1 MIKKRLIGLLKE
13 SKKYIVQNVLWQWLG
28 LLAQIVAILAIGQL
42 LNTAIFGSI
51 TGRQLFLTGMICV
64 SVIFLRM
71 ISDKKAAEAS
81 FLASSDVKR
90 VLREKIYENWYAS
103 AHLIKNRFLL
113 LRWYSFLWKVWNS

>member
-51 TGRQLFLTGMICV
+51 TGRQLFLTGM
-64 SVIFLRM
+64 RYM
-71 ISDKKAAEAS
+71 K
-81 FLASSDVKR
+81 
-90 VLREKIYENWYAS
+90 NWYAS